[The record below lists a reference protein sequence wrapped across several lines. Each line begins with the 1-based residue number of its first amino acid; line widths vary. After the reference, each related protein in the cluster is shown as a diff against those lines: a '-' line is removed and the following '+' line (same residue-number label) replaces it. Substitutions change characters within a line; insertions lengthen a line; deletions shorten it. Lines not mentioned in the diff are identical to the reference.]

1 MRRCPKRLGR
11 VLPLLPETAVGQRK
25 LQKHWQE
32 AVLL

>member
-1 MRRCPKRLGR
+1 MKRCSKQLGR
-11 VLPLLPETAVGQRK
+11 VLPLLPETVVGQRK